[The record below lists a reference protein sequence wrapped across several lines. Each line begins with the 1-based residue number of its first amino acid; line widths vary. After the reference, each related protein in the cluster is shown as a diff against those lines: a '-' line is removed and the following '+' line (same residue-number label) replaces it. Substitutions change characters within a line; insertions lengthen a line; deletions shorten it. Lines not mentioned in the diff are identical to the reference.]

1 MESDLLVA
9 AKDTVTILLNGK
21 RATDLH
27 RKPRHFL
34 SGGCHQVKRITPQE
48 VFIRRE
54 RKKKKKKNWQFL
66 QFVSLCAFWPKNGEY
81 EKRIKFLI
89 GRYNSPPFTPGKRM

>member
-54 RKKKKKKNWQFL
+54 RKKKKK
-66 QFVSLCAFWPKNGEY
+66 
-81 EKRIKFLI
+81 RIGSFSNLSACVLSGQKMESMRKELNF
-89 GRYNSPPFTPGKRM
+89 